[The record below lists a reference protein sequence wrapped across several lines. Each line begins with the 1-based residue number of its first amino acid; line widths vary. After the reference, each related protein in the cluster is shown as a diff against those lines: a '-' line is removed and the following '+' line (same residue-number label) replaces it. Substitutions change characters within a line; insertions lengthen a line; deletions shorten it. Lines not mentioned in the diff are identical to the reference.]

1 MNFLIP
7 ILVAVFGWIAIN
19 HRTIFSSENKNK
31 SGDKLKIGKIVESC
45 ANGLKDS
52 ASSYVPRFL
61 SDPELYNYILLI
73 NSYYINDS
81 LLSRMLLHIRDVHI
95 ENEKLTGDTDCF
107 KMVDEHIL
115 KKLNEFK
122 ESNDGE
128 DIFSYNSWRA
138 QMRPAAVELPVII
151 LNASDAAKLV
161 YLTQGDRAIDLLCDL
176 RMPPSGKP
184 YPEINEFTHSL
195 VRFYNAYDSVYPV
208 VGSGSTPE
216 AKQDLVPVKKI
227 LESCASI
234 LDNTD
239 FKKFYMAD
247 REELPEQ
254 IRSLFNDMT
263 SKVDELTEGMSVSMP
278 DLLSD
283 DDKVDSVVEQARQI
297 AGLDNKVGGKVQTGD
312 SNDGQASLRSLF
324 DEDLWD
330 TGSSILSSTDETDP
344 DEDSDDDDE
353 SQTAGSE
360 WYSV

>member
-7 ILVAVFGWIAIN
+7 ILVAVFAWIAIN
-19 HRTIFSSENKNK
+19 HRAIFSSENKTK
-31 SGDKLKIGKIVESC
+31 SGDKLKVKKIVESC
-45 ANGLKDS
+45 VNGLKDS
-52 ASSYVPRFL
+52 ASSYIPRFL

-107 KMVDEHIL
+107 KMVDDHIS
-115 KKLNEFK
+115 KKLEEFK
-122 ESNDGE
+122 EKNDDE
-128 DIFSYNSWRA
+128 DIFSYNSW
-138 QMRPAAVELPVII
+138 QMKPAAIELPVTI

-161 YLTQGDRAIDLLCDL
+161 YLTQGDGAIDLLCDL

-195 VRFYNAYDSVYPV
+195 VRFYNAYDNVYPV
-208 VGSGSTPE
+208 VGSGSTSE
-216 AKQDLVPVKKI
+216 AKQDLVPIRKI

-234 LDNTD
+234 LNNTD
-239 FKKFYMAD
+239 FKKFYMTD
-247 REELPEQ
+247 REELPDQ

-297 AGLDNKVGGKVQTGD
+297 AGLDNKVGGQVQTGD

-330 TGSSILSSTDETDP
+330 TGSSILSSVNETDP
-344 DEDSDDDDE
+344 DEDSEDDDE
-353 SQTAGSE
+353 SLSAESGRS
-360 WYSV
+360 SV

>member
-1 MNFLIP
+1 M
-7 ILVAVFGWIAIN
+7 
-19 HRTIFSSENKNK
+19 
-31 SGDKLKIGKIVESC
+31 
-45 ANGLKDS
+45 
-52 ASSYVPRFL
+52 
-61 SDPELYNYILLI
+61 
-73 NSYYINDS
+73 
-81 LLSRMLLHIRDVHI
+81 
-95 ENEKLTGDTDCF
+95 
-107 KMVDEHIL
+107 
-115 KKLNEFK
+115 
-122 ESNDGE
+122 
-128 DIFSYNSWRA
+128 
-138 QMRPAAVELPVII
+138 
-151 LNASDAAKLV
+151 
-161 YLTQGDRAIDLLCDL
+161 LCDL

-216 AKQDLVPVKKI
+216 AKQDLVPIRKI

-239 FKKFYMAD
+239 FKKFYMTD

-297 AGLDNKVGGKVQTGD
+297 AGLDEKVGSQTQTG
-312 SNDGQASLRSLF
+312 SSDGGQTSLESLF

-330 TGSSILSSTDETDP
+330 TGSSTLSSVDETDP
-344 DEDSDDDDE
+344 DEDSEDDDE
-353 SQTAGSE
+353 SLTAESE
-360 WYSV
+360 WSSA

>member
-1 MNFLIP
+1 MGSFLIP
-7 ILVAVFGWIAIN
+7 VLVAVFGWIVIN

-31 SGDKLKIGKIVESC
+31 SGDKLKVEKIIESC
-45 ANGLKDS
+45 VNSLKDS

-81 LLSRMLLHIRDVHI
+81 LLARMLSHIRYVHI

-107 KMVDEHIL
+107 KMVDDHIS
-115 KKLNEFK
+115 KKLKEFK
-122 ESNDGE
+122 EQNDGE
-128 DIFSYNSWRA
+128 DIFSYNSWKM
-138 QMRPAAVELPVII
+138 QPAAVELPVTI

-184 YPEINEFTHSL
+184 YLEINEFTHSL
-195 VRFYNAYDSVYPV
+195 VRFYNAYDNVYPV

-216 AKQDLVPVKKI
+216 AKQDLVPIRKI

-239 FKKFYMAD
+239 FKKFYMVD

-297 AGLDNKVGGKVQTGD
+297 AGLDKKVSNQAQADSSGG
-312 SNDGQASLRSLF
+312 GQASLKSLF

-330 TGSSILSSTDETDP
+330 TESSILSNIDETDP

-353 SQTAGSE
+353 SLSAETEGS
-360 WYSV
+360 SV

>member
-1 MNFLIP
+1 MGGFLIP
-7 ILVAVFGWIAIN
+7 ALVAVFAWIAIN

-31 SGDKLKIGKIVESC
+31 SGDKLKVGKIVESC
-45 ANGLKDS
+45 VNSLKDS
-52 ASSYVPRFL
+52 ASSYVPGFL

-81 LLSRMLLHIRDVHI
+81 LLSRMLSHVRDVHI
-95 ENEKLTGDTDCF
+95 ENGKLTGDTDCF
-107 KMVDEHIL
+107 KMVDDHIS
-115 KKLNEFK
+115 KKLEEFK
-122 ESNDGE
+122 EKNDGE
-128 DIFSYNSWRA
+128 DIFSYNSW
-138 QMRPAAVELPVII
+138 QMKPAAVELPVTI

-161 YLTQGDRAIDLLCDL
+161 YLTQGDRAIDILCDL

-184 YPEINEFTHSL
+184 YPEINEFSHSL

-208 VGSGSTPE
+208 VGSGSTSE
-216 AKQDLVPVKKI
+216 AKQDLIPIRKI

-234 LDNTD
+234 LNNTD
-239 FKKFYMAD
+239 FKKFYMVD

-297 AGLDNKVGGKVQTGD
+297 AGLDEKVGGQAQTD
-312 SNDGQASLRSLF
+312 SSSDGQASLKSLF

-330 TGSSILSSTDETDP
+330 TGSSTLSSVDETDP
-344 DEDSDDDDE
+344 DEDSEDDDE
-353 SQTAGSE
+353 SLTAESE
-360 WYSV
+360 WSSA

>member
-7 ILVAVFGWIAIN
+7 ILVALLGWIAIN
-19 HRTIFSSENKNK
+19 HRAIFSSESKNK
-31 SGDKLKIGKIVESC
+31 SGDKLKVGKIVESC
-45 ANGLKDS
+45 INGLKKS

-61 SDPELYNYILLI
+61 SETDLYNYVLMV

-81 LLSRMLLHIRDVHI
+81 YLAKMLAHIREVHI
-95 ENEKLTGDTDCF
+95 ENGCLTGDTDCF

-115 KKLNEFK
+115 KKLDEFK
-122 ESNDGE
+122 ENNDGE

-138 QMRPAAVELPVII
+138 QMRPAAVKLPVTI
-151 LNASDAAKLV
+151 LNSSDATKLV
-161 YLTQGDRAIDLLCDL
+161 YLTQGDRAIDILCDL

-184 YPEINEFTHSL
+184 YPEINDFTHSL

-216 AKQDLVPVKKI
+216 AKQDLVPIRKI

-239 FKKFYMAD
+239 FKKFYMVD

-263 SKVDELTEGMSVSMP
+263 AKVDELTEGMSVSMP

-297 AGLDNKVGGKVQTGD
+297 AGLDDNKVSSQTQTD
-312 SNDGQASLRSLF
+312 SSSGQASLKFLF

-330 TGSSILSSTDETDP
+330 TGSSILSSVDETNP

-353 SQTAGSE
+353 SLLSE
-360 WYSV
+360 SGRSSV

>member
-1 MNFLIP
+1 MNFILPVLLI
-7 ILVAVFGWIAIN
+7 AFAWITIN
-19 HRTIFSSENKNK
+19 HRTFFSSGSSNR

-45 ANGLKDS
+45 VNGLKDS

-81 LLSRMLLHIRDVHI
+81 LLARMLLHVRDVHI
-95 ENEKLTGDTDCF
+95 ENGKLTGDTDCF
-107 KMVDEHIL
+107 KMVDDHIS
-115 KKLNEFK
+115 KKLEEFK
-122 ESNDGE
+122 ENNDGE
-128 DIFSYNSWRA
+128 DIFSCNSWRA
-138 QMRPAAVELPVII
+138 QMRPAAVKLPVTI
-151 LNASDAAKLV
+151 LNSSDATKLV
-161 YLTQGDRAIDLLCDL
+161 YLTQGDRAIDMLCDL

-184 YPEINEFTHSL
+184 YPEINEFAHSL
-195 VRFYNAYDSVYPV
+195 VRFYNAYDNVYPV

-216 AKQDLVPVKKI
+216 AKQDLVPIRKI

-234 LDNTD
+234 LSNTD
-239 FKKFYMAD
+239 FKKFYMVD

-263 SKVDELTEGMSVSMP
+263 SKVDELAESMSVSMP

-297 AGLDNKVGGKVQTGD
+297 AGLDEKVDGQSQTG
-312 SNDGQASLRSLF
+312 SLGGGQASLKSLF

-330 TGSSILSSTDETDP
+330 TGSSILSSVNETDP
-344 DEDSDDDDE
+344 DEDSEDDDE
-353 SQTAGSE
+353 SLSAESGRS
-360 WYSV
+360 SV